1 MLITYELSDI
11 NAISN
16 LLIQDFSTKVIRID
30 GDMGAGKT
38 TLISSLCKSLGVKE
52 TISSPTF
59 SLVNTYHIGNE
70 KIYHFDF
77 YRLKNENEAID
88 FGLEEYLESGNICF
102 MEWAEKISSH
112 LPLEYDHYIL
122 NIVDEKY
129 RKIESKKS
137 IQLR

>member
-30 GDMGAGKT
+30 GDMGTGKT

-137 IQLR
+137 D

>member
-11 NAISN
+11 SAISN
-16 LLIQDFSTKVIRID
+16 LLIKDFSTKVIRID
-30 GDMGAGKT
+30 GDMGTGKT

-137 IQLR
+137 N

>member
-30 GDMGAGKT
+30 GDMGTGKT

-77 YRLKNENEAID
+77 YRLNNENEAID

-137 IQLR
+137 N

>member
-112 LPLEYDHYIL
+112 LPLDYDHYIL

>member
-30 GDMGAGKT
+30 GDMGTGKT

-59 SLVNTYHIGNE
+59 SLVNTYYIGNE

-129 RKIESKKS
+129 RKIESKNS
-137 IQLR
+137 N

>member
-11 NAISN
+11 NTISN

-30 GDMGAGKT
+30 GDMGTGKT

-129 RKIESKKS
+129 RKIESKKK
-137 IQLR
+137 

>member
-30 GDMGAGKT
+30 GDMGSGKT

-137 IQLR
+137 N

>member
-30 GDMGAGKT
+30 GDMGSGKT

-129 RKIESKKS
+129 RKIESKK
-137 IQLR
+137 IN

>member
-30 GDMGAGKT
+30 GDMGTGKT

-88 FGLEEYLESGNICF
+88 FGIEEYLDSGNICF

-129 RKIESKKS
+129 RKIQSKKNK
-137 IQLR
+137 

>member
-1 MLITYELSDI
+1 MLITYKLSDI

-30 GDMGAGKT
+30 GDMGTGKT

-77 YRLKNENEAID
+77 FRLKNENEAID
-88 FGLEEYLESGNICF
+88 FGIEEYLDSGNICF

-137 IQLR
+137 N

>member
-16 LLIQDFSTKVIRID
+16 LLIHDFSTKVIRID
-30 GDMGAGKT
+30 GDMGTGKT

-137 IQLR
+137 N

>member
-11 NAISN
+11 NAICN

-30 GDMGAGKT
+30 GDMGTGKT

-88 FGLEEYLESGNICF
+88 FGIEEYLESGNICF

-137 IQLR
+137 N

>member
-30 GDMGAGKT
+30 GDMGTGKT

-59 SLVNTYHIGNE
+59 SLVNTYHIGSE

-129 RKIESKKS
+129 RKIESKKNN
-137 IQLR
+137 

>member
-1 MLITYELSDI
+1 MLITYKLSDI

-30 GDMGAGKT
+30 GDMGTGKT

-59 SLVNTYHIGNE
+59 SLVNTYHIRNE

-137 IQLR
+137 N

>member
-1 MLITYELSDI
+1 MLITYELSEI

-16 LLIQDFSTKVIRID
+16 LLIQDFSTKIIRID
-30 GDMGAGKT
+30 GDMGTGKT

-122 NIVDEKY
+122 NIVNEKY

-137 IQLR
+137 N

>member
-11 NAISN
+11 NAICN

-30 GDMGAGKT
+30 GDMGTGKT

-88 FGLEEYLESGNICF
+88 FGLDEYLESGNICF

-129 RKIESKKS
+129 RKIESKRLIS
-137 IQLR
+137 

>member
-30 GDMGAGKT
+30 GDMGTGKT

-88 FGLEEYLESGNICF
+88 FGLDEYLESGNICF

-129 RKIESKKS
+129 RKIESKRVIS
-137 IQLR
+137 

>member
-16 LLIQDFSTKVIRID
+16 LLIQDFSTKIIRID
-30 GDMGAGKT
+30 GDMGTGKT

-137 IQLR
+137 NYLR

>member
-11 NAISN
+11 NPISN

-30 GDMGAGKT
+30 GDMGSGKT

-137 IQLR
+137 N

>member
-30 GDMGAGKT
+30 GDMGTGKT

-88 FGLEEYLESGNICF
+88 FGIEEYLESGNICF

-137 IQLR
+137 N

>member
-30 GDMGAGKT
+30 GDMGTGKT

-122 NIVDEKY
+122 DIVDEKY

-137 IQLR
+137 N

>member
-11 NAISN
+11 NAICN

-30 GDMGAGKT
+30 GDMGTGKT

-137 IQLR
+137 N

>member
-30 GDMGAGKT
+30 GDMGSGKT

-129 RKIESKKS
+129 RKIESKRLIS
-137 IQLR
+137 

>member
-1 MLITYELSDI
+1 MLITYELSEI

-16 LLIQDFSTKVIRID
+16 LLIQDFSTKIIRID
-30 GDMGAGKT
+30 GDMGTGKT

-137 IQLR
+137 N

>member
-30 GDMGAGKT
+30 GDMGTGKT

-129 RKIESKKS
+129 RKIQSKKNK
-137 IQLR
+137 

>member
-30 GDMGAGKT
+30 GDMGTGKT

-59 SLVNTYHIGNE
+59 PLVNTYHIGNE

-137 IQLR
+137 N

>member
-30 GDMGAGKT
+30 GDMGTGKT

-59 SLVNTYHIGNE
+59 SLVNTYHIGSE

-137 IQLR
+137 N

>member
-30 GDMGAGKT
+30 GDMGTGKT

-129 RKIESKKS
+129 RKIQSKKKITS
-137 IQLR
+137 

>member
-30 GDMGAGKT
+30 GDMGTGKT

-112 LPLEYDHYIL
+112 LVYSYWTKNFGKCSRSNVFYYLGA
-122 NIVDEKY
+122 
-129 RKIESKKS
+129 R
-137 IQLR
+137 

>member
-1 MLITYELSDI
+1 MLINYELSDI

-30 GDMGAGKT
+30 GDMGTGKT

-112 LPLEYDHYIL
+112 LPLEYDDYIL

-137 IQLR
+137 N

>member
-1 MLITYELSDI
+1 LITYELSDI

-16 LLIQDFSTKVIRID
+16 LLIQDFSTKIIRID
-30 GDMGAGKT
+30 GDMGTGKT

-137 IQLR
+137 N

>member
-11 NAISN
+11 NAIRN

-30 GDMGAGKT
+30 GDMGTGKT

-137 IQLR
+137 NYLR

>member
-30 GDMGAGKT
+30 GDMGTGKT

-52 TISSPTF
+52 TISSATF

-137 IQLR
+137 N

>member
-1 MLITYELSDI
+1 MLINYELSDI

-30 GDMGAGKT
+30 GDMGTGKT

-137 IQLR
+137 N

>member
-11 NAISN
+11 NTISN

-30 GDMGAGKT
+30 GDMGTGKT

-137 IQLR
+137 N

>member
-1 MLITYELSDI
+1 MLIIYELSDI

-30 GDMGAGKT
+30 GDMGTGKT

-137 IQLR
+137 N

>member
-30 GDMGAGKT
+30 GDMGTGKT

-129 RKIESKKS
+129 RKIESKNS
-137 IQLR
+137 N

>member
-30 GDMGAGKT
+30 GDMGTGKT
-38 TLISSLCKSLGVKE
+38 TLISSLCKSLGVKD

-137 IQLR
+137 N

>member
-30 GDMGAGKT
+30 GDMGTGKT

-88 FGLEEYLESGNICF
+88 FGLDEYLESGNICF

-129 RKIESKKS
+129 RKIESKRLIS
-137 IQLR
+137 